1 MGDFSPIFK
10 FYLMSF
16 LDGLAPAV
24 GAAGGSLLGG
34 LMDTSNQEYLMQKQ
48 DKINK
53 ENATIA
59 YNRQRE
65 LTQDQALLHKRGME
79 QAGYNTAFGSNGN
92 VTSSANVDQASPVS
106 VPSPQGFGQQL
117 STAFGS
123 FLQNSLV
130 NAQRRNVDAD
140 TNAKNIDNATRAIKN
155 ALVIG
160 KQKQDIGVSMLNY
173 AKDAF
178 KFAVDKQYYDRQQSA
193 QTDEMEANAKRA
205 QALQAIEEVN
215 AMFQY
220 SRNEAE
226 LQKAYQEFENLK
238 KVYDLT
244 DAQIV
249 TEKGKPR
256 VQLSEVHKN
265 EASATESYSAASLN
279 KAKEQHENELT
290 RGQHLQNELDFWT
303 QPDKLQEAFNRVTLQ
318 QLEMKRKAILNVPRT
333 LAERWSRD
341 AEQAYNRIKSG
352 HASWRDYKD
361 YYFELSRENLSAFN
375 DEVKDYAK
383 ILLGILPGSSSGNA
397 STKNDKNVVTYSP
410 QNY

>member
-1 MGDFSPIFK
+1 MGEISPIFK
-10 FYLMSF
+10 FYFMGF
-16 LDGLAPAV
+16 LDGLVPAL

-65 LTQDQALLHKRGME
+65 LTQDQALLHKRGLE

-106 VPSPQGFGQQL
+106 VPSPQGYGQQL
-117 STAFGS
+117 SSAFGS

-155 ALVIG
+155 ALEIG

-256 VQLSEVHKN
+256 VQLSEINKN
-265 EASATESYSAASLN
+265 NASADESRSASELN
-279 KAKEQHENELT
+279 KAQTE
-290 RGQHLQNELDFWT
+290 GF
-303 QPDKLQEAFNRVTLQ
+303 KLNNQYLSQ
-318 QLEMKRKAILNVPRT
+318 T
-333 LAERWSRD
+333 LADRVEQQGYDTLIKKVESLPHSYRD
-341 AEQAYNRIKSG
+341 IVMRSYQWQVMCYKLEHNQSLTEQETKNL
-352 HASWRDYKD
+352 D
-361 YYFELSRENLSAFN
+361 ELLKLDSYDPN
-375 DEVKDYAK
+375 K
-383 ILLGILPGSSSGNA
+383 NA
-397 STKNDKNVVTYSP
+397 SNWINFINKMK
-410 QNY
+410 

>member
-10 FYLMSF
+10 FYFMSF

-24 GAAGGSLLGG
+24 GAAGGSLIGG

-79 QAGYNTAFGSNGN
+79 QAGYNTAFGANGN

-117 STAFGS
+117 STSFGS

-155 ALVIG
+155 ALEIG

-178 KFAVDKQYYDRQQSA
+178 KFAVDQQYYSRQQAA
-193 QTDEMEANAKRA
+193 QTEQQEADAKRA
-205 QALQAIEEVN
+205 EALKAIEEVN

-256 VQLSEVHKN
+256 VQLSEINKN
-265 EASATESYSAASLN
+265 NASADESRSASELN
-279 KAKEQHENELT
+279 KAQTE
-290 RGQHLQNELDFWT
+290 GF
-303 QPDKLQEAFNRVTLQ
+303 KLNNQYLSQ
-318 QLEMKRKAILNVPRT
+318 T
-333 LAERWSRD
+333 LADRVEQQGYDTLIKKVESLPHSYRD
-341 AEQAYNRIKSG
+341 IVMRSHQWQVMCYKLEHNQSLTEQETKNL
-352 HASWRDYKD
+352 D
-361 YYFELSRENLSAFN
+361 ELLKLDSYDPN
-375 DEVKDYAK
+375 K
-383 ILLGILPGSSSGNA
+383 NA
-397 STKNDKNVVTYSP
+397 SNWINFINKMK
-410 QNY
+410 

>member
-1 MGDFSPIFK
+1 MGDISPIFK

-106 VPSPQGFGQQL
+106 VPSPQGYGQQL

-155 ALVIG
+155 ALEIG

-178 KFAVDKQYYDRQQSA
+178 KFAVDQQYYQRQQAA
-193 QTDEMEANAKRA
+193 QTEQQEADAKRA
-205 QALQAIEEVN
+205 ESLKAIEEVN

-256 VQLSEVHKN
+256 VQLSEINKN
-265 EASATESYSAASLN
+265 NASADESRSASELN
-279 KAKEQHENELT
+279 KAQTE
-290 RGQHLQNELDFWT
+290 GF
-303 QPDKLQEAFNRVTLQ
+303 KLNNQYLSQ
-318 QLEMKRKAILNVPRT
+318 T
-333 LAERWSRD
+333 LADRVEQQGYDTLIKKVESLPHSYRD
-341 AEQAYNRIKSG
+341 IVMRSHQWQVMCYKLEHNQSLTEQETKNL
-352 HASWRDYKD
+352 D
-361 YYFELSRENLSAFN
+361 ELLKLDSYDPN
-375 DEVKDYAK
+375 K
-383 ILLGILPGSSSGNA
+383 NA
-397 STKNDKNVVTYSP
+397 SNWINFINKMK
-410 QNY
+410 

>member
-10 FYLMSF
+10 FYFMSF

-34 LMDTSNQEYLMQKQ
+34 LMDTSNQDYLMQTQ

-79 QAGYNTAFGSNGN
+79 QAGYNTAFASNGN

-106 VPSPQGFGQQL
+106 VPSPQGYGQQL

-155 ALVIG
+155 ALEIG

-178 KFAVDKQYYDRQQSA
+178 KFAVDQQYYQRQQAA
-193 QTDEMEANAKRA
+193 QTEQQEADAKRA
-205 QALQAIEEVN
+205 ESLKAIEEVN

-256 VQLSEVHKN
+256 VQLSEINKN
-265 EASATESYSAASLN
+265 NASADESRSASELN
-279 KAKEQHENELT
+279 KVQTE
-290 RGQHLQNELDFWT
+290 GF
-303 QPDKLQEAFNRVTLQ
+303 KLNNQYLSQ
-318 QLEMKRKAILNVPRT
+318 T
-333 LAERWSRD
+333 LADRVEQQGYDTLIKKVESLPHSYRD
-341 AEQAYNRIKSG
+341 IVMRSHQWQVMCYKLEHNQSLTEQETKNL
-352 HASWRDYKD
+352 D
-361 YYFELSRENLSAFN
+361 ELLKLDSYDPN
-375 DEVKDYAK
+375 K
-383 ILLGILPGSSSGNA
+383 NA
-397 STKNDKNVVTYSP
+397 SNWINFINKMK
-410 QNY
+410 

>member
-1 MGDFSPIFK
+1 MHPLKLYIMGSFDFS
-10 FYLMSF
+10 
-16 LDGLAPAV
+16 GLASA
-24 GAAGGSLLGG
+24 GAGVLGSLVGGSLDYNYQKK
-34 LMDTSNQEYLMQKQ
+34 LMARQNRYNQ
-48 DKINK
+48 

-65 LTQDQALLHKRGME
+65 LTQDQAYLSQLGKMK
-79 QAGYNTAFGSNGN
+79 AGINTAFGTEGN

-106 VPSPQGFGQQL
+106 IPSPYGVGQQL
-117 STAFGS
+117 SSSLRS
-123 FLQNSLV
+123 FMQDSLV

-155 ALVIG
+155 ALDIG

-178 KFAVDKQYYDRQQSA
+178 KFAVDQQYYQRQQAA
-193 QTDEMEANAKRA
+193 QTEQQEADAKRA
-205 QALQAIEEVN
+205 ESLKAIEEVN

-220 SRNEAE
+220 SHNEAE

-265 EASATESYSAASLN
+265 EASAYASNTQASLN
-279 KAKEQHENELT
+279 LANKGYVDEQTKGVKLNNEYLGKT
-290 RGQHLQNELDFWT
+290 LSDRVNQQGYETLIKKVESLPHNYRDIIMRSHQWQAMCY
-303 QPDKLQEAFNRVTLQ
+303 KLEHNQ
-318 QLEMKRKAILNVPRT
+318 QL
-333 LAERWSRD
+333 S
-341 AEQAYNRIKSG
+341 EQEIKNL
-352 HASWRDYKD
+352 D
-361 YYFELSRENLSAFN
+361 ELLKLDSY
-375 DEVKDYAK
+375 D
-383 ILLGILPGSSSGNA
+383 PH
-397 STKNDKNVVTYSP
+397 KNVDHWLQFT
-410 QNY
+410 NRFK

>member
-1 MGDFSPIFK
+1 MGDISPIFK
-10 FYLMSF
+10 FYIMGF
-16 LDGLAPAV
+16 LDGLAPAL

-106 VPSPQGFGQQL
+106 VPSPQGYGQQL

-155 ALVIG
+155 ALEIG
-160 KQKQDIGVSMLNY
+160 KQKQDIGVSMLTY

-178 KFAVDKQYYDRQQSA
+178 KFAVDQQYYQRQQAA
-193 QTDEMEANAKRA
+193 QTEQQEADAKRA
-205 QALQAIEEVN
+205 ESLKAIEEVN

-220 SRNEAE
+220 AKNEAD

-256 VQLSEVHKN
+256 VQLSEIHKN

-279 KAKEQHENELT
+279 KAKEEHENEST

-318 QLEMKRKAILNVPRT
+318 QLEMKRKAILNVPHT
-333 LAERWSRD
+333 LAERWSRE

-361 YYFELSRENLSAFN
+361 YYLEIARENLSAFN

-383 ILLGILPGSSSGNA
+383 ILLGVLPGSSSGNA
-397 STKNDKNVVTYSP
+397 NTKKEKNVVTYSP

>member
-1 MGDFSPIFK
+1 MG
-10 FYLMSF
+10 F
-16 LDGLAPAV
+16 LDGLAPAL

-155 ALVIG
+155 ALEIG
-160 KQKQDIGVSMLNY
+160 KQKQDIGFSMLNY

-178 KFAVDKQYYDRQQSA
+178 KFAVDQQYYQRQQAA
-193 QTDEMEANAKRA
+193 QTEQQEADAKRA
-205 QALQAIEEVN
+205 ESLKAIEEVN

-220 SRNEAE
+220 SRNDAE

-256 VQLSEVHKN
+256 VQLSEINKN
-265 EASATESYSAASLN
+265 NASADESRSASELN
-279 KAKEQHENELT
+279 KVQTE
-290 RGQHLQNELDFWT
+290 GF
-303 QPDKLQEAFNRVTLQ
+303 KLNNQYLSQ
-318 QLEMKRKAILNVPRT
+318 T
-333 LAERWSRD
+333 LADRVEQQGYDTLIKKVESLPHSYRD
-341 AEQAYNRIKSG
+341 IVMRSHQWQVMCYKLEHNQSLTEQETKNL
-352 HASWRDYKD
+352 D
-361 YYFELSRENLSAFN
+361 ELLKLDSYDPN
-375 DEVKDYAK
+375 K
-383 ILLGILPGSSSGNA
+383 NA
-397 STKNDKNVVTYSP
+397 SNWINFINKMK
-410 QNY
+410 

>member
-1 MGDFSPIFK
+1 MGLLSTF
-10 FYLMSF
+10 
-16 LDGLAPAV
+16 A
-24 GAAGGSLLGG
+24 GAAAGSLGSAIGSLIGG
-34 LMDTSNQEYLMQKQ
+34 NQDYRNQKKLMNRQ
-48 DKINK
+48 DAFNK

-65 LTQDQALLHKRGME
+65 LTQDQATLQKRGME
-79 QAGYNTAFGSNGN
+79 QAGYNTAFGANGN

-106 VPSPQGFGQQL
+106 VPSPQGYGQQL

-155 ALVIG
+155 ALEIG

-178 KFAVDKQYYDRQQSA
+178 KFAVDQQYYQRQQAA
-193 QTDEMEANAKRA
+193 QTEQQEADAKRA
-205 QALQAIEEVN
+205 ESFKAIEEVN

-265 EASATESYSAASLN
+265 EASAAESYSAASLN
-279 KAKEQHENELT
+279 KAKEEHENELT

-318 QLEMKRKAILNVPRT
+318 QLEMKRKQILNVPHT

-361 YYFELSRENLSAFN
+361 YYLEISRENLSAFN

-397 STKNDKNVVTYSP
+397 NTKKENNVVTYSP

>member
-34 LMDTSNQEYLMQKQ
+34 LMDTSNQEYLMQQQ

-65 LTQDQALLHKRGME
+65 LTLDQALLHKRGME

-106 VPSPQGFGQQL
+106 VPSPHGYGQQL

-155 ALVIG
+155 ALEIG

-178 KFAVDKQYYDRQQSA
+178 KFAVDQQYYQRQQA
-193 QTDEMEANAKRA
+193 AKTEQQEADAKRA
-205 QALQAIEEVN
+205 ESLKAIEEVN

-256 VQLSEVHKN
+256 VQLSEINKN
-265 EASATESYSAASLN
+265 NASADESRSASELN
-279 KAKEQHENELT
+279 KVQTE
-290 RGQHLQNELDFWT
+290 GF
-303 QPDKLQEAFNRVTLQ
+303 KLNNQYLSQ
-318 QLEMKRKAILNVPRT
+318 T
-333 LAERWSRD
+333 LADRVEQQGYDTLIKKVESLPHSYRD
-341 AEQAYNRIKSG
+341 IVMRSHQWQVMCYKLEHNQSLTEQETKNL
-352 HASWRDYKD
+352 D
-361 YYFELSRENLSAFN
+361 ELLKLDSYDPN
-375 DEVKDYAK
+375 K
-383 ILLGILPGSSSGNA
+383 NA
-397 STKNDKNVVTYSP
+397 SNWINFINKMK
-410 QNY
+410 

>member
-1 MGDFSPIFK
+1 MGDISPIFK
-10 FYLMSF
+10 SYLMSF
-16 LDGLAPAV
+16 LDGFAPAV

-92 VTSSANVDQASPVS
+92 VTSSANVDQSSPVS
-106 VPSPQGFGQQL
+106 VPSPQGYGQQL

-155 ALVIG
+155 ALEIG

-178 KFAVDKQYYDRQQSA
+178 KFAVDQQFYQRQQAA
-193 QTDEMEANAKRA
+193 QTEQQEADAKRA
-205 QALQAIEEVN
+205 ESLKAIEEVN

-244 DAQIV
+244 DAQII

-256 VQLSEVHKN
+256 VQLSEINKN
-265 EASATESYSAASLN
+265 NASADESRSASELN
-279 KAKEQHENELT
+279 KVQTE
-290 RGQHLQNELDFWT
+290 GF
-303 QPDKLQEAFNRVTLQ
+303 KLNNQYLSQ
-318 QLEMKRKAILNVPRT
+318 T
-333 LAERWSRD
+333 LADRVQQQGYDTLIKKVESLPHSYRD
-341 AEQAYNRIKSG
+341 IVMRSHQWQVMCYKLEHNQSLTEQETKNL
-352 HASWRDYKD
+352 D
-361 YYFELSRENLSAFN
+361 ELLKLDSYDPN
-375 DEVKDYAK
+375 K
-383 ILLGILPGSSSGNA
+383 NA
-397 STKNDKNVVTYSP
+397 SNWINFINKMK
-410 QNY
+410 

>member
-1 MGDFSPIFK
+1 
-10 FYLMSF
+10 MSF

-34 LMDTSNQEYLMQKQ
+34 LMDVSNQESLMQKQ

-59 YNRQRE
+59 YNRQRQ
-65 LTQDQALLHKRGME
+65 LTQDQALLHKRGLE
-79 QAGYNTAFGSNGN
+79 QAGYNIAFGSNGN

-106 VPSPQGFGQQL
+106 VPGSQGYGQQL
-117 STAFGS
+117 SSAFGS

-155 ALVIG
+155 ALEIG

-178 KFAVDKQYYDRQQSA
+178 KFAVDQQYYQRQQAA
-193 QTDEMEANAKRA
+193 QTEEQEANAKRA
-205 QALQAIEEVN
+205 EAQKAIDEVN

-220 SRNEAE
+220 SKNEAD
-226 LQKAYQEFENLK
+226 LQNAYQQLENLK

-256 VQLSEVHKN
+256 VQLSEINKN
-265 EASATESYSAASLN
+265 NASADESRSASELN
-279 KAKEQHENELT
+279 KVQSE
-290 RGQHLQNELDFWT
+290 GF
-303 QPDKLQEAFNRVTLQ
+303 KLNNQYLSQ
-318 QLEMKRKAILNVPRT
+318 T
-333 LAERWSRD
+333 LADRVAQQGYDTLIKKVDSLPHSYRD
-341 AEQAYNRIKSG
+341 IVMRSYQWQVMCYKLEHNQSLTEQETKNL
-352 HASWRDYKD
+352 D
-361 YYFELSRENLSAFN
+361 ELLKLDSYDPN
-375 DEVKDYAK
+375 K
-383 ILLGILPGSSSGNA
+383 NA
-397 STKNDKNVVTYSP
+397 SNWINFINKMK
-410 QNY
+410 

>member
-1 MGDFSPIFK
+1 MGDISPIFK
-10 FYLMSF
+10 FYLMGF
-16 LDGLAPAV
+16 LDGLAPAL
-24 GAAGGSLLGG
+24 GAAGGSFLGG

-155 ALVIG
+155 ALEIG

-178 KFAVDKQYYDRQQSA
+178 KFAVDQQYYQRQQAA
-193 QTDEMEANAKRA
+193 QTEQQEADAKRA
-205 QALQAIEEVN
+205 ESLKAIEEVN

-220 SRNEAE
+220 SRNDAE

-256 VQLSEVHKN
+256 VQLSEINKN
-265 EASATESYSAASLN
+265 NASADESRSASELN
-279 KAKEQHENELT
+279 KVQTE
-290 RGQHLQNELDFWT
+290 GF
-303 QPDKLQEAFNRVTLQ
+303 KLNNQYLSQ
-318 QLEMKRKAILNVPRT
+318 T
-333 LAERWSRD
+333 LADRVEQQGYDTLIKKVESLPHSYRD
-341 AEQAYNRIKSG
+341 IVMRSHQWQVMCYKLEHNQSLTEQETKNL
-352 HASWRDYKD
+352 D
-361 YYFELSRENLSAFN
+361 ELLKLDSYDPN
-375 DEVKDYAK
+375 K
-383 ILLGILPGSSSGNA
+383 NA
-397 STKNDKNVVTYSP
+397 SNWINFINKMK
-410 QNY
+410 